1 MNKWQEKGAKEKGRT
16 RDQPIP
22 TENRAKTL
30 LEINFLEAEPELKEV
45 A

>member
-16 RDQPIP
+16 DQPIP
-22 TENRAKTL
+22 PENRAKTL
-30 LEINFLEAEPELKEV
+30 LEIDFLEAEPGLREG